1 MDGNIK
7 FSIMTPV
14 YKVEPYLDE
23 CVQSVVGQ
31 SYVNFELI
39 LMDDG
44 SPDRC
49 GEMCD
54 AWAERDSRIRAYHI
68 ENGGLLHARS
78 AALEKATGD
87 YYVFLDSDDYLYP
100 NALETLYGKLTETG
114 CDCVIYSSEKRLDSK
129 VIEKAVCEKEICGRV
144 VTDKREVLKT
154 VLTNGSYNA
163 IWRKCVRASCFDGR
177 DYTPYNHIKYGEDLV
192 RSLEIFENAG
202 SFLFIPDI
210 LHVYRCNRESMMNT
224 ICYDDVEFDGTVES
238 LADALIGRTGVLTE
252 DDIDAVRNFRLDA
265 VTVMLKNICRGCT
278 SDAAAVKTMERLRYS
293 RGTERDVSVGY
304 RTGKDAQWKKKSLLR
319 RVTSKI
325 YIGLFSRE
333 RYRAVI
339 AFDRL
344 LRRAAGK

>member
-31 SYVNFELI
+31 SYVNLELI
-39 LMDDG
+39 LIDDG

-49 GEMCD
+49 GAMCD
-54 AWAERDSRIRAYHI
+54 AWAEKDSRIKAYHI

-78 AALEKATGD
+78 VALEKVTGD
-87 YYVFLDSDDYLYP
+87 WCVFLDSDDYLYP

-129 VIEKAVCEKEICGRV
+129 VIEKAVCEKEICGRI

-163 IWRKCVRASCFDGR
+163 ICRKCVRASCFDGR
-177 DYTPYNHIKYGEDLV
+177 DYSPYNHVKYGEDLV

-224 ICYDDVEFDGTVES
+224 ICYDDAEFDGTVDMLVDQLVEK
-238 LADALIGRTGVLTE
+238 TGVLTK
-252 DDIDAVRNFRLDA
+252 DDLDALRNTRLDHE
-265 VTVMLKNICRGCT
+265 VIRLKQICRGCT
-278 SDAAAVKTMERLRYS
+278 SDEAAQRTMEKLRCCEDTD
-293 RGTERDVSVGY
+293 RIVSVGY
-304 RTGKDAQWKKKSLLR
+304 KTDRDAAWKKQSLVR
-319 RVTSKI
+319 RMNFKI
-325 YIGLFSRE
+325 YMELFRKK